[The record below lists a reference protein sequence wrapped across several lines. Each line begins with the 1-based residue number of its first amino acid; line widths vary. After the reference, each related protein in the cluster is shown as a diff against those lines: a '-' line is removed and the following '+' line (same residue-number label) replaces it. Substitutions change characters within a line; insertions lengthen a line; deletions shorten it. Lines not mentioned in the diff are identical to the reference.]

1 MSRVA
6 WLAPSPLWGD
16 LAGGT
21 DFRRPAVL
29 RFATDTFM
37 QDFQDALALR
47 PATVRGFVARE
58 ETWRKPAAGLPPRT
72 AAAPAAVPT
81 GETLKLFQPV
91 HGRFYLVT
99 ASLGCRV
106 PGLPEHTVDLASG
119 ETVSFVLRR
128 LATDEATG
136 ARTEMAWVKGTSAH
150 GWTAAATAAPL
161 DAEERLPMFGTFFEA
176 DGLKRRLFAGLIPVD
191 RREQYVGG
199 RDVTP
204 AEADDAAPSPA
215 PAPAPAAVAPIST
228 EDARVLE
235 FQRSVLDPWVGL
247 RDWYAIETA
256 NVTDWARVN
265 AARTAAEQAS
275 ALVLLDLAT
284 FVRQEIP
291 DVWDAFA
298 TPALAASLPTG
309 QRAFHDAFAF
319 ALWNRTAAGTGA
331 VSSTFRQ
338 ALLDADDSRED
349 LENATL
355 TVGVPPSFPA
365 GYAPRLLTV
374 DPAIDP
380 ALTTLA
386 LYPLATRNAIA
397 ADKGTLNA
405 LLDRSASLPEDVPG
419 VHRRPIVQKLMDAL
433 NEVDVAA
440 GAGGTGGGAP
450 VPTAAD
456 EPQRP
461 PTLAPLNA
469 QGDDAY
475 IVRCVYA
482 RPRCGK
488 RSPPVVSDASAEFQL
503 AGFFD
508 ADAPQRAIRVAMP
521 VDTSPA
527 ALRKYDR
534 NVAFLLS
541 DELRKQMSRVKG
553 MKELMDGD
561 VGSPSGLNISVICSL
576 SIPIITIC
584 ALIVLMLMVSL
595 LNIVFFWLPFFISC
609 FPVPT
614 LKAKE

>member
-16 LAGGT
+16 LSGGT

-37 QDFQDALALR
+37 QDFQDALARR

-72 AAAPAAVPT
+72 AAGPAAVPA
-81 GETLKLFQPV
+81 GETLKLYQPV

-136 ARTEMAWVKGTSAH
+136 KRTEMAWVKGASAY

-161 DAEERLPMFGTFFEA
+161 DAEERLPMFGTFFDA
-176 DGLKRRLFAGLIPVD
+176 DGLKRRIFAGFIPVD

-204 AEADDAAPSPA
+204 AEEDDTTPSPA
-215 PAPAPAAVAPIST
+215 LTTVAPVTI
-228 EDARVLE
+228 EDSRVLE

-247 RDWYAIETA
+247 RDWYTIETA
-256 NVTDWARVN
+256 SVTDWARVN

-284 FVRQEIP
+284 FVRLELP
-291 DVWDAFA
+291 AVWNAFA
-298 TPALAASLPTG
+298 TPALAVSLPTA

-319 ALWNRTAAGTGA
+319 SLWNRNAAGTGA

-338 ALLDADDSRED
+338 ALLDADDSREE

-355 TVGVPPSFPA
+355 TVGAPPSFPA
-365 GYAPRLLTV
+365 GYTPRLLTV

-380 ALTTLA
+380 ALTTVA
-386 LYPLATRNAIA
+386 LHPLATRDAIA
-397 ADKGTLNA
+397 ADKGKLNA
-405 LLDRSASLPEDVPG
+405 LLDRSLSLPEDVPG
-419 VHRRPIVQKLMDAL
+419 VRRRPIVQKLMDAL
-433 NEVDVAA
+433 YEADVAA
-440 GAGGTGGGAP
+440 GASGGT
-450 VPTAAD
+450 TATAK

-475 IVRCVYA
+475 VVRCVYA

-488 RSPPVVSDASAEFQL
+488 RSPPVVSDASAEFRL

>member
-1 MSRVA
+1 VSRVA

-16 LAGGT
+16 LSGGT

-37 QDFQDALALR
+37 QDFQDALARR
-47 PATVRGFVARE
+47 PASVRGFVARE

-72 AAAPAAVPT
+72 AAGPAAVPA
-81 GETLKLFQPV
+81 GETLKLYQPV

-128 LATDEATG
+128 VATDAATG
-136 ARTEMAWVKGTSAH
+136 ARTEMAWVKGAAAH

-161 DAEERLPMFGTFFEA
+161 DGEERLPMFGTFFEA
-176 DGLKRRLFAGLIPVD
+176 DGLKRRVFAGLIPVD

-204 AEADDAAPSPA
+204 AEADDAAA
-215 PAPAPAAVAPIST
+215 PAPAPAAVAPVSA
-228 EDARVLE
+228 DDPRVLE

-256 NVTDWARVN
+256 NVTDRARVN

-284 FVRQEIP
+284 FVRLELP
-291 DVWDAFA
+291 GVWNAFA
-298 TPALAASLPTG
+298 TPALAASLPAA

-319 ALWNRTAAGTGA
+319 TLWNRNGAGTGA

-338 ALLDADDSRED
+338 ALLDADDSREA

-355 TVGVPPSFPA
+355 TVGAPPSFPA
-365 GYAPRLLTV
+365 GYTPRLLTV

-380 ALTTLA
+380 AATTVA

-397 ADKGTLNA
+397 ADKGKLNA
-405 LLDRSASLPEDVPG
+405 LLDRSVSLPQDVPG

-433 NEVDVAA
+433 READVAA
-440 GAGGTGGGAP
+440 AAGGGA
-450 VPTAAD
+450 TATAG

-475 IVRCVYA
+475 VVRCVYA

>member
-16 LAGGT
+16 LSGGT

-37 QDFQDALALR
+37 QDFQDALASR
-47 PATVRGFVARE
+47 PASVRGFVARE

-72 AAAPAAVPT
+72 AAAPAAVPA
-81 GETLKLFQPV
+81 GEVLKLYQPV

-136 ARTEMAWVKGTSAH
+136 ARTEMAWVKGEAAH
-150 GWTAAATAAPL
+150 GWTAAETAAPL

-176 DGLKRRLFAGLIPVD
+176 DGVKRRIFAGLIPVD

-204 AEADDAAPSPA
+204 AEADDAAPSLASPSS
-215 PAPAPAAVAPIST
+215 PAAVAPVST

-256 NVTDWARVN
+256 SVTDWTRVN

-284 FVRQEIP
+284 FVRLELP
-291 DVWDAFA
+291 AVWSAFA
-298 TPALAASLPTG
+298 TPALAASLPAA
-309 QRAFHDAFAF
+309 QRAFHDAFTF
-319 ALWNRTAAGTGA
+319 SLWNRTAAGTGA

-338 ALLDADDSRED
+338 ALLDADDSREE

-365 GYAPRLLTV
+365 GYAPRLVTV

-380 ALTTLA
+380 GLTTVA
-386 LYPLATRNAIA
+386 LYPLATRDAIA
-397 ADKGTLNA
+397 ADKGKLNT
-405 LLDRSASLPEDVPG
+405 LLDRDASLPEDVPG
-419 VHRRPIVQKLMDAL
+419 VHRRPIVQKLMNAL
-433 NEVDVAA
+433 DEVDVAA
-440 GAGGTGGGAP
+440 EASGGAP
-450 VPTAAD
+450 AAAG

-461 PTLAPLNA
+461 PTMAPLNA

-475 IVRCVYA
+475 VVRCVYA

-488 RSPPVVSDASAEFQL
+488 RSLPVVSDASAEFRL

-553 MKELMDGD
+553 MKELMDGE

-576 SIPIITIC
+576 SMPIITIC

>member
-16 LAGGT
+16 LSGGT

-37 QDFQDALALR
+37 QDFQDALARR

-72 AAAPAAVPT
+72 AAGPAAVPA
-81 GETLKLFQPV
+81 GETLKLYQPV

-128 LATDEATG
+128 LATDDATG
-136 ARTEMAWVKGTSAH
+136 ARTEMAWVKGEAAY
-150 GWTAAATAAPL
+150 GWTVAATAAPL
-161 DAEERLPMFGTFFEA
+161 DAEERLPMFGTFFDA
-176 DGLKRRLFAGLIPVD
+176 DDLKRRVFAGFIPVD
-191 RREQYVGG
+191 RREQYVGA

-204 AEADDAAPSPA
+204 AKDDDAAPSPA
-215 PAPAPAAVAPIST
+215 PGTVAPVST
-228 EDARVLE
+228 EDSRVLE

-256 NVTDWARVN
+256 NVADHTRVD

-284 FVRQEIP
+284 FVRQELP
-291 DVWDAFA
+291 DVWDAFV
-298 TPALAASLPTG
+298 TPALAASLPAA

-319 ALWNRTAAGTGA
+319 TLWNRNSAGTGA

-355 TVGVPPSFPA
+355 TVGAPPSFPA
-365 GYAPRLLTV
+365 GYAARLLTV

-380 ALTTLA
+380 VTTTTG
-386 LYPLATRNAIA
+386 LYPPDTRSAIA
-397 ADKGTLNA
+397 ADKVKLNT
-405 LLDRSASLPEDVPG
+405 LLDRSNSLPEDVPG

-433 NEVDVAA
+433 YEVDVAA
-440 GAGGTGGGAP
+440 GASGGA
-450 VPTAAD
+450 TATAG
-456 EPQRP
+456 EAQRP

-475 IVRCVYA
+475 VVRCVYA

-488 RSPPVVSDASAEFQL
+488 RSPPVVSDASAEFRL

-553 MKELMDGD
+553 MKELMDGE
-561 VGSPSGLNISVICSL
+561 VGNPSGLNISVICSL

>member
-1 MSRVA
+1 VSRVA

-16 LAGGT
+16 LSGGT

-37 QDFQDALALR
+37 QDFQDALARR

-72 AAAPAAVPT
+72 AAGPATVPA
-81 GETLKLFQPV
+81 GETLKLYQPV

-136 ARTEMAWVKGTSAH
+136 ARTEMAWVKGASAY

-161 DAEERLPMFGTFFEA
+161 DAEERLPMFGTFFDA
-176 DGLKRRLFAGLIPVD
+176 DGLKRRIFAGFIPVD
-191 RREQYVGG
+191 RREQYVGA
-199 RDVTP
+199 RDVTL
-204 AEADDAAPSPA
+204 ANEDDAAPSPG
-215 PAPAPAAVAPIST
+215 PATVAPVTT
-228 EDARVLE
+228 EDSRVLE

-256 NVTDWARVN
+256 NVTDHTRVN

-284 FVRQEIP
+284 FVRQELP
-291 DVWDAFA
+291 AVWAAFA
-298 TPALAASLPTG
+298 TPALAASLPTA

-319 ALWNRTAAGTGA
+319 TLWNRNGAGTGA

-355 TVGVPPSFPA
+355 TVGAPPSFPA
-365 GYAPRLLTV
+365 GYTPRLLTV

-380 ALTTLA
+380 TLTTVA

-397 ADKGTLNA
+397 ADKVKLNT
-405 LLDRSASLPEDVPG
+405 LLDRSNSLPEDVPG

-433 NEVDVAA
+433 YEVDVAA
-440 GAGGTGGGAP
+440 GASGGA
-450 VPTAAD
+450 TATAG

-475 IVRCVYA
+475 VVRCVYA

-488 RSPPVVSDASAEFQL
+488 RSPPVVSDASAEFRL

>member
-1 MSRVA
+1 MSRVT

-16 LAGGT
+16 LTGGT

-37 QDFQDALALR
+37 QDFQDALARR
-47 PATVRGFVARE
+47 PATVRAFVARE
-58 ETWRKPAAGLPPRT
+58 ETWRKPASGLPPRT
-72 AAAPAAVPT
+72 AAPAAVPA
-81 GETLKLFQPV
+81 GETLKLYQPV

-99 ASLGCRV
+99 ASLACRV
-106 PGLPEHTVDLASG
+106 PGLPEHTVELAEG
-119 ETVSFVLRR
+119 ETVSFLVRR
-128 LATDEATG
+128 LATDAATG
-136 ARTEMAWVKGTSAH
+136 ARTEMAWVKGAEAQ
-150 GWTAAATAAPL
+150 GWTAASTAAPL
-161 DAEERLPMFGTFFEA
+161 DDEERLPMFGTFFEA
-176 DGLKRRLFAGLIPVD
+176 DGLKRRLFAGLIPAD
-191 RREQYVGG
+191 RREQYVGA
-199 RDVTP
+199 RDVTL
-204 AEADDAAPSPA
+204 AEADPTAPPSSPG
-215 PAPAPAAVAPIST
+215 PVPPVST

-256 NVTDWARVN
+256 NVADHARVDP
-265 AARTAAEQAS
+265 ARTAAEQAS

-284 FVRQEIP
+284 FVRLELP
-291 DVWDAFA
+291 EVWNAFA
-298 TPALAASLPTG
+298 TPGLAASLPTA

-319 ALWNRTAAGTGA
+319 SLWNRTAAGTGA

-338 ALLDADDSRED
+338 ALLDADDSRDAVED
-349 LENATL
+349 ATL
-355 TVGVPPSFPA
+355 TVGTPPSFPA
-365 GYAPRLLTV
+365 GYAARLLTV

-380 ALTTLA
+380 AATTTA

-397 ADKGTLNA
+397 ADRSTLNA
-405 LLDRSASLPEDVPG
+405 LLDRSNALPEDVPG
-419 VHRRPIVQKLMDAL
+419 VRRRPLVQKLMDAL
-433 NEVDVAA
+433 HEVDVESAA
-440 GAGGTGGGAP
+440 SGATGGTGG
-450 VPTAAD
+450 AAAG
-456 EPQRP
+456 ETQRP
-461 PTLAPLNA
+461 PTLPPLNA

-475 IVRCVYA
+475 VIRCVYA

-488 RSPPVVSDASAEFQL
+488 RSLPVVSDASAEFRL

-561 VGSPSGLNISVICSL
+561 VGSPSGLSISVICSL
-576 SIPIITIC
+576 SMPIITIC